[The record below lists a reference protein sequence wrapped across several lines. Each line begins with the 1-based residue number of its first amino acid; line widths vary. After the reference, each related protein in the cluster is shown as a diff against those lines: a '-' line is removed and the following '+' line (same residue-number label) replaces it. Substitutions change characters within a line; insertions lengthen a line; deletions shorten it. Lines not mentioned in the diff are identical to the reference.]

1 MDFYG
6 FIKKYVWNEE
16 KTPYLVPVHRLSQL
30 QARNEVFVYSIL
42 MASFFLVAGVAALL
56 GASIVAGSLIVAA
69 YSFVL
74 CGAAVILSATLRE
87 WPAFI
92 CATAPPAVLLFL
104 LVHGFSPTLH
114 TLDKVLIA
122 GVLIAFWVYTFRV
135 CRIAKV
141 YPGLKE
147 SPAPKQ
153 S

>member
-16 KTPYLVPVHRLSQL
+16 KTPYLVPVGRLSQS
-30 QARNEVFVYSIL
+30 QARNEIFVYSIL

-56 GASIVAGSLIVAA
+56 GASIVAGSLVVAA
-69 YSFVL
+69 YSFIV

-104 LVHGFSPTLH
+104 LVHGFSPRLH

-122 GVLIAFWVYTFRV
+122 VVVLAFWVYTFRV
-135 CRIAKV
+135 CRIAKA
-141 YPGLKE
+141 YPGLRDT
-147 SPAPKQ
+147 PAPK
-153 S
+153 